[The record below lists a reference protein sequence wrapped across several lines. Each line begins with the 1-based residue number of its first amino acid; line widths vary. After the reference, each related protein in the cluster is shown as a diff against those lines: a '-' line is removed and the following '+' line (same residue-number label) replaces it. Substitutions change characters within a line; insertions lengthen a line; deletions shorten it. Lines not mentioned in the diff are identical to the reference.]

1 MNAETNLPDPGE
13 EVGWALFRDWLIE
26 KWHQFLSLEFSQ
38 QLGIVGV
45 IVAIVVVLWIL
56 KSAKG

>member
-1 MNAETNLPDPGE
+1 MSAAKNLPDPGE

-26 KWHQFLSLEFSQ
+26 KWHQFLALDFSH

-45 IVAIVVVLWIL
+45 IVAIGVGMWIL
-56 KSAKG
+56 KSARR

>member
-1 MNAETNLPDPGE
+1 MNTATNLPDPGE
-13 EVGWALFRDWLIE
+13 EVGWGLFRDWLIE

-45 IVAIVVVLWIL
+45 VVVIGVGLWIV
-56 KSAKG
+56 KSARG